1 MANMTVDWRHLPS
14 LATLR
19 AFQATAQHG
28 GFTGAGRA
36 LNVTHAAIAQQV
48 RALERE
54 LGVPLVQ
61 RLGRAVSLTPQGE
74 RLAASLRD
82 GFSTIAGGITALQQ
96 AERRRGLR
104 VATSTFI
111 GQIAIL
117 PRLPEFWALH
127 PGIEVT
133 MTPAGPQ
140 FDLRAEGFDL
150 AIVGWATE
158 GPGIE
163 LQPIAHTR
171 WVLAGAPSLL
181 GDGPVDTATLPWL
194 FPGVLEDEIL
204 QRTGVRLDPSKKV
217 DIGTPYLEI
226 AAAVL
231 GMGLI
236 FGPEIVLRAEL
247 ASGKLREVPFEG
259 DFNAHYSLVLPTGP
273 RRPATAAFVDWVRTL
288 F

>member
-1 MANMTVDWRHLPS
+1 MTVDWRHLPA
-14 LATLR
+14 LVTLR

-36 LNVTHAAIAQQV
+36 LNVTHAAVAQQV

-74 RLAASLRD
+74 RLAASLRE
-82 GFSTIAGGITALQQ
+82 GFATIARGIADLQQ

-104 VATSTFI
+104 VGTSTYI
-111 GQIAIL
+111 GQVVIL

-133 MTPAGPQ
+133 MTPMGPN
-140 FDLRAEGFDL
+140 FDLRTDGFDL
-150 AIVGWATE
+150 AIAGFGPE

-163 LQPIAHTR
+163 IESFARTR

-181 GDGPVDTATLPWL
+181 GDGPVDVATLPWL
-194 FPGVLEDEIL
+194 HPGVIEKALLESA
-204 QRTGVRLDPSKKV
+204 GVRFDPSKGV
-217 DIGTPYLEI
+217 DIGSAHLEI

-231 GMGLI
+231 GIGLT
-236 FGPEIVLRAEL
+236 FAVEIIIRAEL

-259 DFNAHYSLVLPTGP
+259 LPEAHYKLFLPSGP
-273 RRPATAAFVDWVRTL
+273 RRAATQAFIDWVRTL
-288 F
+288 V

>member
-1 MANMTVDWRHLPS
+1 MTIDWRHLPS

-74 RLAASLRD
+74 QLAASLRD
-82 GFSTIAGGITALQQ
+82 GFAAIAGGIADLQQ
-96 AERRRGLR
+96 AERQRGLR
-104 VATSTFI
+104 VATSVFI
-111 GQIAIL
+111 GQVVIL

-133 MTPAGPQ
+133 MTPVGPEY
-140 FDLRAEGFDL
+140 DLRADGFDL
-150 AIVGWATE
+150 AIVGWPAKDTSVE
-158 GPGIE
+158 TVPF
-163 LQPIAHTR
+163 ARTR
-171 WVLAGAPSLL
+171 WVLAGAPALL
-181 GDGPVDTATLPWL
+181 GDGPVDVASLPWL
-194 FPGVLEDEIL
+194 YSTAEEIEFLEQAGV
-204 QRTGVRLDPSKKV
+204 TLDPAKRV
-217 DIGTPYLEI
+217 VIGTPHLEI

-231 GMGLI
+231 GMGLTFSVELI
-236 FGPEIVLRAEL
+236 IRDEL
-247 ASGKLREVPFEG
+247 AKGQLRVLPVEG
-259 DFNAHYSLVLPTGP
+259 LPKAQYNLVLPSGP
-273 RRPATAAFVDWVRTL
+273 RRAATTAFVDWVRTL
-288 F
+288 V

>member
-1 MANMTVDWRHLPS
+1 MTVDWRHLPS

-19 AFQATAQHG
+19 ALQATAQHG

-36 LNVTHAAIAQQV
+36 LNVTHAAVAQQV
-48 RALERE
+48 RALEKE

-74 RLAASLRD
+74 RLAQTLSD
-82 GFSTIAGGITALQQ
+82 GFTTIAGGITALQQ
-96 AERRRGLR
+96 SESRRGLR
-104 VATSTFI
+104 IATSVFI
-111 GQIAIL
+111 GQVVIL

-133 MTPAGPQ
+133 MTSVTPT
-140 FDLRAEGFDL
+140 FDLRADGFDL
-150 AIVGWATE
+150 AIVGSGNE

-163 LQPIAHTR
+163 AEPLARTR

-181 GDGPVDTATLPWL
+181 GDGPVDVAALPWL
-194 FPGVLEDEIL
+194 YPGEKEKALLESV
-204 QRTGVRLDPSKKV
+204 GVRFDPAKGV
-217 DIGTPYLEI
+217 DIGSPHLEI

-231 GMGLI
+231 GLGLT
-236 FGPEIVLRAEL
+236 FAVEIIIRAEL
-247 ASGKLREVPFEG
+247 ASGQLREVPFEG
-259 DFNAHYSLVLPTGP
+259 LPEALYTLSLPKGP
-273 RRPATAAFVDWVRTL
+273 RRPATQAFVDWVRTL

>member
-1 MANMTVDWRHLPS
+1 MTVDWRALPS

-28 GFTGAGRA
+28 GFTGAGRV
-36 LNVTHAAIAQQV
+36 LNVTHAAVAQQV

-74 RLAASLRD
+74 QLARTLSD
-82 GFSTIAGGITALQQ
+82 GFATIAGGLTALQQ

-104 VATSTFI
+104 VATSVFL
-111 GQIAIL
+111 GQVVIL

-133 MTPAGPQ
+133 MTPVGPEY
-140 FDLRAEGFDL
+140 DLRADGFDL
-150 AIVGWATE
+150 AIVGWPAKDTSVE
-158 GPGIE
+158 TT
-163 LQPIAHTR
+163 LFARSR

-181 GDGPVDTATLPWL
+181 GDGPVDVATLPWL
-194 FPGVLEDEIL
+194 YSSPEEIEYLEEAGV
-204 QRTGVRLDPSKKV
+204 TLDPARRV
-217 DIGTPYLEI
+217 VIGTPHLEI

-231 GMGLI
+231 GMGLTFSVELI
-236 FGPEIVLRAEL
+236 IRDQLAKGQLRAL
-247 ASGKLREVPFEG
+247 PVEG
-259 DFNAHYSLVLPTGP
+259 LPTAQYNLVLPGGP
-273 RRPATAAFVDWVRTL
+273 RRSATTAFVDWVRTL
-288 F
+288 L

>member
-1 MANMTVDWRHLPS
+1 MTVDWRALPS

-28 GFTGAGRA
+28 GFTGAGRV
-36 LNVTHAAIAQQV
+36 LNVTHAAVAQQV

-74 RLAASLRD
+74 RLARTLSD
-82 GFSTIAGGITALQQ
+82 GFSTIAGGLAALHQ

-111 GQIAIL
+111 GQTLIL

-127 PGIEVT
+127 PGIDVT
-133 MTPAGPQ
+133 MTPVGPE
-140 FDLRAEGFDL
+140 FDLRADGFDL
-150 AIVGWATE
+150 AIVGIGAE

-163 LQPIAHTR
+163 VEPFVSTR

-181 GDGPVDTATLPWL
+181 GEGPVDVAALPWL
-194 FPGVLEDEIL
+194 YPGVKEKQLLESV
-204 QRTGVRLDPSKKV
+204 GVRFDPAKGI
-217 DIGTPYLEI
+217 DIGSPHLEI

-231 GMGLI
+231 GMGLTYAV
-236 FGPEIVLRAEL
+236 EIIIRAEL
-247 ASGKLREVPFEG
+247 ASGQLREVPFEG
-259 DFNAHYSLVLPTGP
+259 LPEARYKLFLPSGP
-273 RRPATAAFVDWVRTL
+273 RRVATQAFVNWVRTL
-288 F
+288 V

>member
-1 MANMTVDWRHLPS
+1 MTVDWRTLPS
-14 LATLR
+14 IATLR

-36 LNVTHAAIAQQV
+36 LNVTHAAVAQQV

-74 RLAASLRD
+74 RLAQSLSD
-82 GFSTIAGGITALQQ
+82 GFTTIAGGIAALQR
-96 AERRRGLR
+96 AEQRRGLR

-111 GQIAIL
+111 GQTAIL

-133 MTPAGPQ
+133 MTPADPQ
-140 FDLRAEGFDL
+140 FDLRADGFDL
-150 AIVGWATE
+150 GVVGWVND

-194 FPGVLEDEIL
+194 DPGELEYEIL
-204 QRTGVRLDPSKKV
+204 QLTGVRLDPSKKV
-217 DIGTPYLEI
+217 NVGTPYLEI

-236 FGPEIVLRAEL
+236 FGTEIIFSAEL

-259 DFNAHYSLVLPTGP
+259 DFRTHYSLVLPTGP
-273 RRPATAAFVDWVRTL
+273 VRPATQAFVDWVRTL